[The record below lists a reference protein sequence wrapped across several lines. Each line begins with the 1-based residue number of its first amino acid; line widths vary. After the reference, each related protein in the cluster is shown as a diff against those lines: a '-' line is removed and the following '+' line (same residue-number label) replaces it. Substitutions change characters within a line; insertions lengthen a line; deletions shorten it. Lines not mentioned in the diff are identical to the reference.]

1 MSTVAY
7 GTGQISFQL
16 GPGDSLTEREQSDG
30 GTTWNTDRFLQ
41 SLSKAGFDRFL
52 SGGRLLVVINDAFRS
67 TPTGKIL
74 SQIAKVYPDFRG
86 DFIVA
91 CGNHPAPSAA
101 DVSSILDGYRRPDE
115 SRVFFH
121 NSRDFGSMAAVG
133 TLDGYALHLNRL
145 LFEYGAVLIIGSVE
159 PHYFAGYTGGRK
171 SLIPGLADV
180 DSTRR
185 NHALAVSREAQ
196 PLRLEGNPVAEH
208 LERMLA
214 LVKLP
219 NLFSIQIVTG
229 RNHQVLDCFC
239 GDLQRSFAEAAAF
252 SRQVYSFAAPQLFD
266 IVIAEMRPPLDR
278 NLYQMQKGIEN
289 TAAAVRDDGVM
300 VVISA
305 CSEGVGNDEFLQ
317 LARRLQRPEAVLA
330 QAGTDQ
336 PPLGIHKL
344 SRMVELSQR
353 IRVKALTGLAPEI
366 VRQVFIEPTASIND
380 ELDGLRSGGRNH
392 LDILLVRDAGM
403 LVVQVER
410 T

>member
-1 MSTVAY
+1 MPTVAY
-7 GTGQISFQL
+7 GAGQISFHL
-16 GPGDSLTEREQSDG
+16 GPGDSVTEREPCDRES
-30 GTTWNTDRFLQ
+30 TWRTDRFLQ
-41 SLSKAGFDRFL
+41 SLSDARFGQFL
-52 SGGRLLVVINDAFRS
+52 SGGRPLIVINDAFRS

-74 SQIAKVYPDFRG
+74 AQIDKAYPDFRG

-101 DVSSILDGYRRPDE
+101 DVNSILNGYRRPE
-115 SRVFFH
+115 GSRIFFH
-121 NSRDFGSMAAVG
+121 DSRDFGSMTAVG
-133 TLDGYALHLNRL
+133 ELDGRAVYLNRL
-145 LFEYGAVLIIGSVE
+145 LFEYGAILIIGSVE

-180 DSTRR
+180 DSIRR
-185 NHALAVSREAQ
+185 NHVLAVSREAQ

-219 NLFSIQIVTG
+219 NLFSIQIVNG

-239 GDLQRSFAEAAAF
+239 GDLRRSFAAAAAF
-252 SRQVYSFAAPQLFD
+252 SRQVYSCAAPQRFD
-266 IVIAEMRPPLDR
+266 VVIAEMRPPLDR

-300 VVISA
+300 IVVSA

-317 LARRLQRPEAVLA
+317 LAKRLQRFEAVLA
-330 QAGTDQ
+330 QAAAEQ

-353 IRVKALTGLAPEI
+353 IRVRALTGLAPEI
-366 VRQVFIEPTASIND
+366 VRQVFIEPATSIDD
-380 ELDGLRSGGRNH
+380 ELAGLRSGGRDH

-403 LVVQVER
+403 MVVQSDQR
-410 T
+410 